1 MGAGWSMSFIGTA
14 GVVAQ
19 QGNNAAVSVPSG
31 VSVATSSSGNY
42 DDAFQTQAYADGQY
56 RTEIHYQ
63 AGSVFSSN
71 SGETQLDITALNSF
85 SSGSSIVIYIGAYLR
100 ASNVD
105 ASTTY
110 SWVLSDFSYD
120 ASLPGT
126 WTPTIVTS
134 SYNAQQDNTWGS
146 ETNGIG
152 AYVNIQAGGGRG
164 GLTWGNA
171 NDYVEFDVKGTAT
184 NSAGSTN
191 ADAITLRI
199 VWTANDSGD

>member
-19 QGNNAAVSVPSG
+19 QGNQSSAPLG
-31 VSVATSSSGNY
+31 YPTDVSVATGSSGNY
-42 DDAFQTQAYADGQY
+42 DNAFETQAHGDSQYQTQ
-56 RTEIHYQ
+56 IHYQ

-71 SGETQLDITALNSF
+71 TGESQLDITALNNF
-85 SSGSSIVIYIGAYLR
+85 SSGSSIVIYIAAYLR
-100 ASNVD
+100 ATGATS
-105 ASTTY
+105 Y

-126 WTPTIVTS
+126 WTPSIVTS
-134 SYNAQQDNTWGS
+134 NYNAQQDNTWGS

-184 NSAGSTN
+184 NPSYSRN

-199 VWTANDSGD
+199 VWTAGDSGD